1 MELYIVQP
9 GESIELRAFPIEG
22 ERRRQEFFKSWEEL
36 YARAA
41 EIELDYDVYFGVC
54 PRVPNQQ
61 GVLSGGNQNVT
72 RVPVLWLDADAK
84 EPHSKESR
92 LTQIQPWKPTTIV
105 DSGHGYHVYWRLA
118 EDVLPNQAQ
127 RFLKALATQLGC
139 DDTSDPARILRVP
152 GTKNYKTSPARF
164 VDVVQNS
171 GPTHHLHEM
180 EARLTVEMPME
191 TQERKNHSHRL
202 DLMLRHGIDENG
214 SEIDGEVFGG
224 RDVSVFEAACFWKNQ
239 HTAYEVV
246 LERCHSLNQNF
257 RPPLPANV
265 VIGKVKSAFN
275 WPAPPQIT
283 EVIEPTTPSTSLVV
297 PVSQIPITAF
307 TVQSMEDIR
316 RFEEPPTEWMAKGVL
331 ARGHIVYT
339 MNPPK
344 SGKTT
349 VALNLALR
357 MAAGKSGAGL
367 FIEKPY
373 RVLFLQPMGDMHPT
387 LTREWTKKI
396 ATGLKLDNDIT
407 FDLAVLGERSDHF
420 QYLNEHAEKYD
431 LVVVDTISRL
441 FPAVD
446 AVETHIVSTELDK
459 IRRLRMAHP
468 NTCWL
473 YLVQVGKNSLAH
485 MRGAIP
491 GFAARGNSAIS
502 EVFDDALQL
511 IVPTNDIERDETLGL
526 NLTRH
531 IAMMGRGA
539 SDYRQPW
546 RTRFDPETHVIEW
559 VQDLTYDEAI
569 EESSVGGS
577 SAPSQT
583 KLAADLLGRMFL
595 DAKEATGKSAILSS
609 EAYKIGEENGYSKRV
624 MKLALNLRGGDI
636 NPPRGPKSMWWDSN
650 IVEVVEAE

>member
-1 MELYIVQP
+1 MELYTVQP
-9 GESIELRAFPIEG
+9 GESIELRAFPVEG
-22 ERRRQEFFKSWEEL
+22 EHRRQQFFPSWGEMYEQ
-36 YARAA
+36 AA
-41 EIELDYDVYFGVC
+41 EIDLDYDVYFGVC
-54 PRVPNQQ
+54 PRVPNRQ
-61 GVLSGGNQNVT
+61 GHLGGGNQNVA

-84 EPHSKESR
+84 EPHTKESR
-92 LTQIQPWKPTTIV
+92 LAQVQEWNPTTIV
-105 DSGHGYHVYWRLA
+105 DSGHGYHVYWKLS

-127 RFLKALATQLGC
+127 RFLKALAVQLGC

-152 GTKNYKTSPARF
+152 GTRNYKTDPARY
-164 VDVVQNS
+164 VDVIQNS
-171 GPTHHLHEM
+171 GPTHRLYEL

-191 TQERKNHSHRL
+191 TRERKDHSHRL
-202 DLMLRHGIDENG
+202 DLMVRHGIDKNG
-214 SEIDGEVFGG
+214 SEIDGEVFAG
-224 RDVSVFEAACFWKNQ
+224 RDAALFEAACFWRDRQ
-239 HTAYEVV
+239 QTFETV
-246 LERCHSLNQNF
+246 LASCHSLNQNF
-257 RPPLPANV
+257 RPPLLSNEV
-265 VIGKVKSAFN
+265 LVKVKSAFTHEARLE
-275 WPAPPQIT
+275 PLEIT
-283 EVIEPTTPSTSLVV
+283 EVIEAPSTLSIA
-297 PVSQIPITAF
+297 PPITAF
-307 TVQSMEDIR
+307 TVQSMADIR
-316 RFEEPPTEWMAKGVL
+316 RFEEPPTEWMAEGVL

-367 FIEKPY
+367 FIEQPY

-396 ATGLKLDNDIT
+396 ATELKLDSDIS

-420 QYLNEHAEKYD
+420 QYLSEHAANYD
-431 LVVVDTISRL
+431 LVIVDTISRL

-502 EVFDDALQL
+502 EVFDDALQI
-511 IVPTNDIERDETLGL
+511 IVPQGDIERDETLGL

-531 IAMMGRGA
+531 IVMMGRGA
-539 SDYRQPW
+539 SSYRQPW

-559 VQDLTYDEAI
+559 VQDLTYDEAT
-569 EESSVGGS
+569 EESSIGGS
-577 SAPSQT
+577 ATPSKT
-583 KLAADLLGRMFL
+583 KLAADLLGRLFL
-595 DAKEATGKSAILSS
+595 DAKEATGKKAILASD
-609 EAYKIGEENGYSKRV
+609 AYKIGEDNEYSKRV
-624 MKLALNLRGGDI
+624 MKLALHVRGGTID
-636 NPPRGPKSMWWDSN
+636 PPRGPKSMWWDSD
-650 IVEVVEAE
+650 IEVVE